1 MDIFSFNSYVDYIK
15 HNINDNEAVYGYK
28 AKLADIIGIQRSYLS
43 LILSNKANLTL
54 EQAERLTR
62 FWKLNA
68 AETEFFMDMVNR
80 DKAGTTEL
88 KNFYNNKLATLKKS
102 THTLSKRF
110 NIKSINLEAQSMY
123 YSSWLY
129 SAVHILLTTPEYN
142 SDVSKIAQR
151 LATSVEVITRITKDL
166 ESIGLIKKEK
176 NKWVLTNLAIHI
188 GNDSAFNSI
197 NHSNWRQRA
206 IIDSQQNNLGLHYTA
221 VYSLS
226 IHDMEKIKF
235 MILELIEKTRQIVPK
250 SKEEEVICFTCD
262 FFQI

>member
-1 MDIFSFNSYVDYIK
+1 VDYIK
-15 HNINDNEAVYGYK
+15 DNINNNETTYGYK
-28 AKLADIIGIQRSYLS
+28 AKLADVIGIQRSYLS

-68 AETEFFMDMVNR
+68 VETECFIDMVNR
-80 DKAGTTEL
+80 DKAGTAEL
-88 KNFYNNKLATLKKS
+88 KTFYNNKLAALRKS
-102 THTLSKRF
+102 TNTLSQRF
-110 NIKSINLEAQSMY
+110 NTKSITLEAQSMY

-142 SDVSKIAQR
+142 DIQKISQR
-151 LATSVEVITRITKDL
+151 LATSIEVVTRIIKDL
-166 ESIGLIKKEK
+166 ETIGLIKKEK
-176 NKWVLTNLAIHI
+176 NKWVLTTMAIHL
-188 GNDSAFNSI
+188 GNNSAFNSI
-197 NHSNWRQRA
+197 NHSNWRQRG

-226 IHDMEKIKF
+226 LHDMEKIKSL
-235 MILELIEKTRQIVPK
+235 ILELIEKTRQIVPK
-250 SKEEEVICFTCD
+250 SKEEEVVCFTCD